1 MDSENRNEI
10 IVTDKILSKLGRISA
25 YAQYCSM
32 IMISLALLAISYTV
46 YYVFYDLKPNRYVD
60 NDWANDDFIDES
72 VCTILIFI
80 LVIIFWGYSSLLSS
94 SKKLEIAVVQK
105 SALDNSLKDFRDS
118 LRLRALMLVGGVV
131 AFLGLVLF
139 ILLTLNLP

>member
-10 IVTDKILSKLGRISA
+10 IVTDKILSKLGCISA

-46 YYVFYDLKPNRYVD
+46 YYVFYDLKTNRYVD

-131 AFLGLVLF
+131 AFIGLVLF